1 MFPNPRYDPS
11 SRRWRRRHGPAAR
24 RSPHLT
30 DIATAAVVAYGAYR
44 LGSWA
49 WRAFLRSDDDDDGDE
64 VASKG
69 EADADGDGDDGG
81 DLLREWA
88 NSDDLPPWCRG
99 AAESRA
105 AVARDV
111 LEEERFE
118 PMSPTFAHY
127 IGEVMAD
134 GAVDDDDDD
143 DQDDHDDDDDDDGA
157 VDGRTD
163 PDDSTD
169 RCGDGHA
176 AVGRSRRSRVRWGSG
191 GGGRKDSSHRPSPP
205 QDYQHHPRSG
215 EGGGGD
221 DPPRRI
227 IVVADEKSDERGGR
241 GDDNGGGADGGD
253 GAAKKGAKDA
263 AAAIGGAVAAGIAA
277 GMVRACGMKDTTS
290 AYDRE
295 RQLRMGRCRLESS
308 RAMTDFLP
316 TLRGAIARETDVSGE
331 TAELRRLR
339 ARRRAIAETKKRGT
353 DDDDGGVETDHRI
366 APEEDGNDGDE
377 DAILEKER
385 CLWNS
390 IKNKSVTRLI
400 TTAYAHTV
408 IFLTL
413 NVQVNLLGGRLLR
426 EEQEEDEEATAGPE
440 QHASSSSSS
449 ATAAD
454 RYRSSHQTV
463 LSKTY
468 HHLFAE
474 GIPSMV
480 ELVGTEVRRVLRDW
494 DALDDDV
501 ALQDVSA
508 WLRCARDGI
517 ERGRDGDGT
526 SALVRFVV
534 PPQEETGGVGGIDR
548 DDADEPDELAGYILD
563 ETYDLLESPAFASAE
578 RECLDSTFDR
588 LQTRVLGTMFIE
600 MDRIPLVNAITFLQK
615 GAVSTFHKPP
625 SHRDEMKNWG
635 GILGMMEE
643 PLPSFPNDYISKLA
657 RLDAVQ
663 ELSNVCF

>member
-1 MFPNPRYDPS
+1 
-11 SRRWRRRHGPAAR
+11 
-24 RSPHLT
+24 
-30 DIATAAVVAYGAYR
+30 
-44 LGSWA
+44 
-49 WRAFLRSDDDDDGDE
+49 
-64 VASKG
+64 
-69 EADADGDGDDGG
+69 
-81 DLLREWA
+81 
-88 NSDDLPPWCRG
+88 
-99 AAESRA
+99 
-105 AVARDV
+105 
-111 LEEERFE
+111 
-118 PMSPTFAHY
+118 
-127 IGEVMAD
+127 
-134 GAVDDDDDD
+134 
-143 DQDDHDDDDDDDGA
+143 
-157 VDGRTD
+157 
-163 PDDSTD
+163 
-169 RCGDGHA
+169 
-176 AVGRSRRSRVRWGSG
+176 
-191 GGGRKDSSHRPSPP
+191 
-205 QDYQHHPRSG
+205 
-215 EGGGGD
+215 
-221 DPPRRI
+221 
-227 IVVADEKSDERGGR
+227 
-241 GDDNGGGADGGD
+241 
-253 GAAKKGAKDA
+253 
-263 AAAIGGAVAAGIAA
+263 
-277 GMVRACGMKDTTS
+277 
-290 AYDRE
+290 
-295 RQLRMGRCRLESS
+295 MGRCRLESS
-308 RAMTDFLP
+308 RAMMDFLP

-353 DDDDGGVETDHRI
+353 DDDDGGVESDHRI
-366 APEEDGNDGDE
+366 TQEDGNDGDE
-377 DAILEKER
+377 DAILGKER

-400 TTAYAHTV
+400 TTVYAHTV

-426 EEQEEDEEATAGPE
+426 EEQEEVEEEEATAGPE

-588 LQTRVLGTMFIE
+588 LQTRVLGTMFVE

-635 GILGMMEE
+635 GILGLMEE
-643 PLPSFPNDYISKLA
+643 PLPSVPNDYISKLA